1 MPVMFLVRNSGPLP
15 INELHVSSR
24 VGVGGENDFKQ
35 LRRLREKLGLN
46 SPYAL
51 GCLQPY
57 LYLPMN
63 LREGPTQKPPPPNPE
78 QIRVAENER
87 LRSRI
92 FGFRVDASGFEVYQ

>member
-46 SPYAL
+46 SPCA
-51 GCLQPY
+51 
-57 LYLPMN
+57 
-63 LREGPTQKPPPPNPE
+63 
-78 QIRVAENER
+78 
-87 LRSRI
+87 
-92 FGFRVDASGFEVYQ
+92 